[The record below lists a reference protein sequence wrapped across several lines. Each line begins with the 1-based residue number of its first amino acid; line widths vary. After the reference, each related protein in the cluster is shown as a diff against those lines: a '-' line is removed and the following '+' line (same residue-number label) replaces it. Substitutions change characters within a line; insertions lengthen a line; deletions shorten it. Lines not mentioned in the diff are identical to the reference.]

1 MGSMITILVA
11 DDFKPFRDLCQL
23 LFEAEG
29 FRVLLATDGAEAV
42 TVFLAER
49 PDLVL
54 LDIDMPN
61 LDGFAAAEQIKRTAP
76 SVPVV
81 FHSSLDDERLSD
93 PQRRLGM
100 LIRKPA
106 HYHVLRR
113 AILHALQAERGVG
126 DLMSE

>member
-1 MGSMITILVA
+1 MITILVA
-11 DDFKPFRDLCQL
+11 DDFKPFRDLCKL

-42 TVFLAER
+42 TVFMAEQ

-61 LDGFAAAEQIKRTAP
+61 VDGFAAAEQIKQTAP
-76 SVPVV
+76 NVPVV
-81 FHSSLDDERLSD
+81 FHSSLDGERLSD
-93 PQRRLGM
+93 PRRRLGV
-100 LIRKPA
+100 LIPKPA

-113 AILHALQAERGVG
+113 AILEALQADAR
-126 DLMSE
+126 SW